1 MVDNISKNTVSEI
14 LARKQLNALN
24 ETKNAEIKK
33 KCLISK
39 QKELLDLFNNLLDT
53 ILTENENTTTTNN
66 NNDYN
71 ENENESENENDN
83 DNDNENVIKRLNN
96 CLDEIIDKTK
106 SFEEQE
112 K

>member
-14 LARKQLNALN
+14 LARKHLNALN
-24 ETKNAEIKK
+24 ETKNAEIKN

-53 ILTENENTTTTNN
+53 ILIENKNTTTTN

-71 ENENESENENDN
+71 ENENESENENEN
-83 DNDNENVIKRLNN
+83 DNDNENVIKGLNN